1 MSELATEPK
10 TVQLTEGEPVSLP
23 AVQKFE
29 MATYCRLG
37 VVIGGLAVTYIGP
50 NFLRHF
56 GDVVEESVPA
66 RTARQWTLDE
76 WTLDGP
82 ITEALGA
89 GAPEAPLASLI
100 QILEQGT
107 EGPGLFNGE
116 SNVHYKVSPKD
127 GALWTP
133 HWYVRGNRLG
143 FGALPAGDK
152 VGWEPGDKFFS

>member
-1 MSELATEPK
+1 MSEVATEPK
-10 TVQLTEGEPVSLP
+10 TAQLTEGQPISLP
-23 AVQKFE
+23 AVQKFQ
-29 MATYCRLG
+29 MAKYCKLG
-37 VVIGGLAVTYIGP
+37 AVIGGLAVTYIGP

-56 GDVVEESVPA
+56 GEVIEESVPA
-66 RTARQWTLDE
+66 RTARQWTLEE

-89 GAPEAPLASLI
+89 AARQAPLASLI

-107 EGPGLFNGE
+107 EGPGLFYGE
-116 SNVHYKVSPKD
+116 SNVHYQISPTD

-152 VGWEPGDKFFS
+152 VGWEPGDKFFG